1 MHPMHSILIA
11 YDGWTVEEANA
22 RLSADPL
29 EEMMR
34 SNPWTS
40 ERLQALGTPWE
51 RFARLAEFYG
61 WVPSGSQ
68 MTNE

>member
-1 MHPMHSILIA
+1 MHSILIA

-68 MTNE
+68 ITNECL